1 MRAKEKLGKTVT
13 IRSEARVTPNNTTG
27 NVVLPNTIVDYV
39 AIVDDLD
46 HPGSASYRWLQLG
59 DSQYVNYIYPPNGLR
74 FDLLPD
80 GPPPPPPAPPAIHHI
95 EVVFTDGTRDKFVP
109 E

>member
-13 IRSEARVTPNNTTG
+13 IRGQPKSAAAQTG
-27 NVVLPNTIVDYV
+27 SVVLPYVSVDYV

-46 HPGSASYRWLQLG
+46 YPGNASYRWLQLG
-59 DSQYVNYIYPPNGLR
+59 DNQYVNYTYPPNGLR
-74 FDLLPD
+74 FDLVPD
-80 GPPPPPPAPPAIHHI
+80 EPPGPPSIHHI
-95 EVVFTDGTRDKFVP
+95 EVVYADGTRDKFVP